1 MRVQW
6 KSTNQSKQFLF
17 ALNRFLI
24 CGRSLSFVSLHF
36 QHCYYSLPYSSI
48 KQQSQFVSL
57 LFGRLSYR
65 TRQRALWSSSRF
77 TLFWN
82 VFFCPSLRLSDCLS
96 FNWAFICLPIDAKWG
111 SACMMSLLC
120 YFTLL
125 LLIYTCLSI
134 NAFFVGES
142 SGFSD
147 GSLFNFSCSFSVLAN
162 ALYCWL
168 FFITKIVHN
177 FKLA

>member
-1 MRVQW
+1 MEIYKSEQTVFVCTESLSNLRSVSLFCFIAFSTLLLQFTLLFYKTAVPICLPPIW
-6 KSTNQSKQFLF
+6 SFVISYSAKST
-17 ALNRFLI
+17 LI
-24 CGRSLSFVSLHF
+24 
-36 QHCYYSLPYSSI
+36 I
-48 KQQSQFVSL
+48 I
-57 LFGRLSYR
+57 
-65 TRQRALWSSSRF
+65 
-77 TLFWN
+77 TLYA
-82 VFFCPSLRLSDCLS
+82 VLKCFFCPSLRLSDCLS